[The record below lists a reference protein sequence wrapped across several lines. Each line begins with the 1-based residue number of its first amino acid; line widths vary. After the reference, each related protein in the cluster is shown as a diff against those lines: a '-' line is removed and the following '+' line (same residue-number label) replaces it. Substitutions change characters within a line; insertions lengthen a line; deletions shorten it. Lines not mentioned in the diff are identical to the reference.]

1 MVEMM
6 EYDIQGWVIKYM
18 VASILLSWIIH
29 PERISSGH
37 TYCKTIP
44 VALWRSPR
52 CKELS

>member
-6 EYDIQGWVIKYM
+6 EYDIQGWVIKYI

-29 PERISSGH
+29 PGRISSGH
-37 TYCKTIP
+37 AYCKTIQ
-44 VALWRSPR
+44 VALWRSPH